1 MKWVLFFNDIRD
13 GCVVVDG
20 NSFIASVKLKFSAG
34 CFVDCSDFSDDGWVL
49 GFDVGKVELEF
60 GEWES
65 DGMVF
70 KIALKSTLSGSWVDI
85 TKICSKSESSTEMRE
100 QGVL

>member
-1 MKWVLFFNDIRD
+1 M
-13 GCVVVDG
+13 
-20 NSFIASVKLKFSAG
+20 
-34 CFVDCSDFSDDGWVL
+34 L

-85 TKICSKSESSTEMRE
+85 TKICSKSESSTEI
-100 QGVL
+100 